1 MIRRLACLLL
11 ALLFFCGAAA
21 EEVPGSG
28 PSGADSVFPPEE
40 YEITGK
46 LRARYESDTLRF
58 TIESLSPGNVY
69 CILTRVWVQDPARQ
83 IRKASAPWGKSLA
96 DPMRL
101 VKSIPGAALAVNA
114 SGYITKTYPDLPEG
128 YPGVPEDY
136 YFQTLGSLVVTDGE
150 VFRNLEGVPF
160 WGLALTADGI
170 TLYRGAD
177 NAGVLAEK
185 PSQTWAFFENAVMQ
199 VNGENLLPEEGTS
212 PLVQEKH
219 TRTILARINRNN
231 YVLMNVI
238 EYGNSR
244 GASLYWLNDYFSE
257 HFRAEWVYNLDGGY
271 SSSLIYRTQEKK
283 PRLIRHVVNRQGIM
297 DILCFTE

>member
-1 MIRRLACLLL
+1 MEKMKME
-11 ALLFFCGAAA
+11 G
-21 EEVPGSG
+21 
-28 PSGADSVFPPEE
+28 
-40 YEITGK
+40 EIC
-46 LRARYESDTLRF
+46 Y
-58 TIESLSPGNVY
+58 
-69 CILTRVWVQDPARQ
+69 LTRIWVKDPANQ
-83 IRKASAPWGKSLA
+83 IRKATSPWKKDVA
-96 DPMRL
+96 
-101 VKSIPGAALAVNA
+101 
-114 SGYITKTYPDLPEG
+114 YPDRIVRQIPETVLAING
-128 YPGVPEDY
+128 SGFVSPLYPWIPEDYPGVSKDY
-136 YFQTLGSLVVTDGE
+136 HYTPLGSVAVTDGE
-150 VFRNLEGVPF
+150 VLRNLEGVPF